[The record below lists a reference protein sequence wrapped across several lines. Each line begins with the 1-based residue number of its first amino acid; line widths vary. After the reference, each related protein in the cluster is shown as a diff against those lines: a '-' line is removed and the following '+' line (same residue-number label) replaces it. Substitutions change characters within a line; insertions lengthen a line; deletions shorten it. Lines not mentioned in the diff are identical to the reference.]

1 MYDAEEKKHFRES
14 GICYA
19 GIWHATTARSRPVAL
34 NLKYGWRRSTRN
46 GVFAIPAAR
55 RAKHPSNVYYFF
67 GIILSR
73 IERAGLLGWLLGTS
87 GAKVCHNDLLLMKA
101 THHYGVSEVP
111 SIAYNQLGLLMG
123 HAVLRAAGASNNLLG
138 PSRLTQRMAEQR
150 AGMEQKRK
158 LAIPTFVRWLF
169 FAIRRFGCVFHR
181 WVLPRPSP
189 RWLHVGLQGR
199 PAGAGNLSSLLA
211 CSSLY

>member
-1 MYDAEEKKHFRES
+1 MLCGYLARDDRSEPPCSIEFEVRLAAVHAQWCFR
-14 GICYA
+14 
-19 GIWHATTARSRPVAL
+19 HSRC
-34 NLKYGWRRSTRN
+34 
-46 GVFAIPAAR
+46 
-55 RAKHPSNVYYFF
+55 AKSKASFQRVLFF

-111 SIAYNQLGLLMG
+111 SIAYNQLGLLLG

-150 AGMEQKRK
+150 AGMEQKSE
-158 LAIPTFVRWLF
+158 LAIPTLVRWLF